1 MHAIRREM
9 DLMYAVEI
17 KNLSKRYKNKEELAL
32 KNINLS
38 INEGETFGLLGPN
51 GAGKTTMVRLI
62 LNILKPTTG
71 SIKVFLLHIFQ
82 SKKYSLQNPFY

>member
-1 MHAIRREM
+1 
-9 DLMYAVEI
+9 MYAVEI
-17 KNLSKRYKNKEELAL
+17 KNLSKRYKNKEEPAL

-71 SIKVFLLHIFQ
+71 SIKVFLLYIFQ